1 MTTAYF
7 DAAGGLTAYE
17 KPANN
22 NTGIVKQALIIVE
35 GNHKD
40 NKGRVHDFPAY
51 RVQRIVDNTNTAVAS
66 GIEIPLMLD
75 HSKELVSGGELKK
88 LGELNSMVEC
98 RVISEQD
105 LPNPKMQHLVG
116 KLGAFAKFLVK
127 NRVEDVQSGLI
138 KLLSPGI
145 DLASDRI
152 AEVSA
157 VAFPAIQGPAL
168 FKRAEGFA
176 LFSVN
181 YTEAKEQFGAIR
193 RLKQEAQEGFDILFG
208 VLRDIDALDEN
219 EAMGLSRDALKRK
232 AAEDYYAD
240 LLEVLGLNED
250 IAVGTELQE
259 ELVLDPYARNLTPGV
274 EYSEEEGDVVDLVP
288 MLKTRRRNR

>member
-17 KPANN
+17 KPASEN
-22 NTGIVKQALIIVE
+22 GIVKQALIIVE
-35 GNHKD
+35 GTHKD
-40 NKGRVHDFPAY
+40 NRGRTHDFPAH
-51 RVQRIVDNTNTAVAS
+51 RVQRIVDNTNVAVAS

-75 HSKELVSGGELKK
+75 HAKELVSDGELKK
-88 LGELNSMVEC
+88 LGELNSTVEC

-105 LPNPKMQHLVG
+105 LPNPKMRHLVG

-127 NRVEDVQSGLI
+127 NRVDEVKSGLI

-157 VAFPAIQGPAL
+157 VAFPAIHGPAL
-168 FKRAEGFA
+168 FKKAEDFA
-176 LFSVN
+176 FFAVN

-219 EAMGLSRDALKRK
+219 EAMGISRNALKRK
-232 AAEDYYAD
+232 AAEDFYAD
-240 LLEVLGLNED
+240 LLEVLGLNKD
-250 IAVGTELQE
+250 IVGEETQE
-259 ELVLDPYARNLTPGV
+259 ELVLDPYARNLTPGA
-274 EYSEEEGDVVDLVP
+274 EYSEQKDSVVSYVP
-288 MLKTRRRNR
+288 ALKTRRKNR